1 MRIQDWP
8 TALFSHIESAKEKEF
23 SWGEHDCCLFAADCC
38 IALCGK
44 DPAQAYRGTYTTA
57 TGAKRA
63 LTKNHGSIEAA
74 FDAVFERVDTAFAQ
88 RGDVVVFESEL
99 GLTAGIQ
106 GVDGVVWSVSLNGLA
121 ILKPEV
127 KTAWRVE

>member
-1 MRIQDWP
+1 MRVQDWP
-8 TALFSHIESAKEKEF
+8 TALFSHIESAKSKEF
-23 SWGEHDCCLFAADCC
+23 VWGEHDCCLFAADCC
-38 IALCGK
+38 VALCGK
-44 DPAQAYRGTYTTA
+44 DPAEAYRGTYSSEIE
-57 TGAKRA
+57 AKRA
-63 LTKNHGSIEAA
+63 LSKNHGSVEAA
-74 FDAVFERVDTAFAQ
+74 FDSLFQRVDPAFAQ

-127 KTAWRVE
+127 KTSWRVE